1 MKISI
6 KKNYQTYLN
15 CFYNSNLENLK
26 AQKIDL
32 IDSPK
37 INEEIQNTYR
47 NTLKKN
53 LDSQA
58 NESKKYYLEQISKNF
73 LKKKRDGK
81 NH

>member
-1 MKISI
+1 M
-6 KKNYQTYLN
+6 
-15 CFYNSNLENLK
+15 ENLK

-73 LKKKRDGK
+73 LKKKRDGE